1 MPTTL
6 ESTPTPRK
14 DDLNVGIKTLCSLL
28 SQYMESSQ
36 IEVVYEAYLLAA
48 DAHSGQYRMSG
59 EAYIHHPLSVAL
71 ILADIKM
78 DYATIAAA
86 LLHDVIEDCDVT
98 KEDLAERFSETV
110 GELVDGVSKLDK
122 INFESKEEAAAASFR
137 KMMLAMASDIR
148 VILIKLA
155 DRLHNMRTLNVMR
168 PEKRRRIAKET
179 LEVYAPIAMRLGINA
194 LRIELEDLG
203 FQAMHP
209 MRYRVLKSYVERTRK
224 KRRELMTTMEIKFQ
238 AQLDDMGIDAKI
250 QTREKH
256 LYSLYKKMYRKKVG
270 VKDIWDI
277 FALRVI
283 LNSVD
288 DCYRVLGAAHRVYKP
303 LPSRF
308 KDYIAIPK
316 NNGYQGLH
324 TLLFGPNGIPIE
336 IQIRTKEMHR
346 FAESGIAAHWIYK
359 SEDSPHQNAKSRA
372 QNWLQD
378 LAHLQQSAGD
388 PVEFLESVKIDLFSN
403 DIFVFTPKGKILELR
418 KNATVVDF
426 AYALHTDIGDRC
438 IGAKVN
444 RTPVPLSTKLSSGQ
458 KVEIITTEE
467 SIPNP
472 TWLNFV
478 VTAKARSGIRH
489 RLKQMTEV
497 DSESL
502 GTRLLSQALRAY
514 DMNLNDV
521 PEKTWALIVDEYDY
535 NDKSELMREIG
546 FGNRIPSLVA
556 RRIAP
561 GTLEPTPH
569 NDETPRSVSQLN
581 IKGTEGLVISY
592 AKCCYPIPGDKIVA
606 VMSAGKGLVIHRR
619 DCTNI
624 PDLGK
629 RDYAILDVSWDENVD
644 TMLPVPIRIDCKN
657 NRGLIAVISTAIA
670 EMGCDIEHIDFEERD
685 GHNTILTFLI
695 TVSGRKMLADVI
707 KKLRKIENTI
717 KIRRKKG

>member
-1 MPTTL
+1 MPTTF
-6 ESTPTPRK
+6 EPTTTLK
-14 DDLNVGIKTLCSLL
+14 DDHNVDIKTLCSLL
-28 SQYMESSQ
+28 SQYMDSAQ
-36 IEVVYEAYLLAA
+36 VEVVYDAYLLAA

-59 EAYIHHPLSVAL
+59 EAYIYHPLSVAL

-78 DYATIAAA
+78 DSATIAAA

-98 KEDLAERFSETV
+98 KEDLAKQFGETV

-137 KMMLAMASDIR
+137 KMMLAMVSDIR

-224 KRRELMTTMEIKFQ
+224 KRRELMTTVEIKLQ
-238 AQLDDMGIDAKI
+238 AELDELGIQAKI
-250 QTREKH
+250 QAREKH

-270 VKDIWDI
+270 VKDIWDL

-283 LNSVD
+283 LDSVD
-288 DCYRVLGAAHRVYKP
+288 DCYRVLGVAHRVYKP
-303 LPSRF
+303 LPNRF

-336 IQIRTKEMHR
+336 IQIRTEEMHR

-378 LAHLQQSAGD
+378 LAHLQQHAGD
-388 PVEFLESVKIDLFSN
+388 PVEFLESVKMDLFSN
-403 DIFVFTPKGKILELR
+403 DIFVFTPKGKILELP
-418 KNATVVDF
+418 KSATVVDF
-426 AYALHTDIGDRC
+426 AYALHTDIGNHC
-438 IGAKVN
+438 MGAKVN
-444 RTPVPLSTKLSSGQ
+444 RNPVPLSTKLASGQ
-458 KVEIITTEE
+458 KVEILTKEE
-467 SIPNP
+467 AIPNP
-472 TWLNFV
+472 AWLNFV
-478 VTAKARSGIRH
+478 VSAKARSGIRH
-489 RLKQMTEV
+489 RLKQMTEM

-514 DMNLNDV
+514 EMNLNDV
-521 PEKTWALIVDEYDY
+521 PEKTWDLIVDEYEY
-535 NDKSELMREIG
+535 SDKAELMRQIG
-546 FGNRIPSLVA
+546 FGNRVPSLVA

-561 GTLEPTPH
+561 GISEPTPSG
-569 NDETPRSVSQLN
+569 DATTPRSVNQLD
-581 IKGTEGLVISY
+581 IKGTEGLVITYS
-592 AKCCYPIPGDKIVA
+592 KCCHPIPGDKIVA
-606 VMSAGKGLVIHRR
+606 LITAGKGLVVHRR
-619 DCTNI
+619 NCTNI
-624 PDLGK
+624 PELGK
-629 RDYAILDVSWDENVD
+629 REYAFLDVSWDDNIN
-644 TMLPVPIRIDCKN
+644 TMLPVPIRIDCKDD
-657 NRGLIAVISTAIA
+657 RGLMAKISTAIA
-670 EMGCDIEHIDFEERD
+670 DVGCNIEYIDFEDRD
-685 GHNTILTFLI
+685 GHNTILTFYI